1 MVTKRIMKYII
12 IILFL
17 LLTTY
22 YLLPTVVFAQDGGV
36 PGAILNY
43 GMSPRTLAMGKTF
56 TGLADDQEAVYYNP
70 GGLAQLYSHNIKS
83 SYVQLWGLD
92 LGYLGYALPTRRYGT
107 IGVGLIGTY
116 TDDIDSEDENGNN
129 TGTYKYNQNCL
140 IFSYANQPA
149 KFIGVGINIKFVTSR
164 IAQYSAVGT
173 GGDVGLLLN
182 PRGNLTFGVTVQNLL
197 GPKLTHYQGT
207 DEYPVTFRGG
217 AAMKLYQGRAVI
229 ALDVVKNMLDYT
241 EVEPHVGIEFIPVY
255 PILALRAGLDRN
267 TINAGLGVRKNW
279 GSLSL
284 GVDYALEL
292 HYASS
297 YFLPLRH
304 KIGLQID
311 FGGFRTW
318 VDAAP
323 RKFSPAPGREENVT
337 WLNLHYNTRRE
348 IKRWQLLIKNQYGEV
363 VRTYSGWDA
372 PPLRLSWDGL
382 DDVGRRVADGR
393 YGYEIIIIDTAGD
406 RVTNADFL
414 SEIITLGP
422 KGEIEFVPQE

>member
-1 MVTKRIMKYII
+1 MKYII

-129 TGTYKYNQNCL
+129 VGTYKYNQNCL

-149 KFIGVGINIKFVTSR
+149 KFIGVGINMKFVTSR

-197 GPKLTHYQGT
+197 GPKLTHYQRT
-207 DEYPVTFRGG
+207 DEYPVTFRSG
-217 AAMKLYQGRAVI
+217 AAMKLYQGRAI
-229 ALDVVKNMLDYT
+229 ICLDVVKNMLDYT

-279 GSLSL
+279 GSMSL
-284 GVDYALEL
+284 GIDYALEL

-323 RKFSPAPGREENVT
+323 RKFSPSPGREENVT
-337 WLNLHYNTRRE
+337 WLNLHYNARRE

-393 YGYEIIIIDTAGD
+393 YGYEIIIIDTSGD

-414 SEIITLGP
+414 SEVITLGP